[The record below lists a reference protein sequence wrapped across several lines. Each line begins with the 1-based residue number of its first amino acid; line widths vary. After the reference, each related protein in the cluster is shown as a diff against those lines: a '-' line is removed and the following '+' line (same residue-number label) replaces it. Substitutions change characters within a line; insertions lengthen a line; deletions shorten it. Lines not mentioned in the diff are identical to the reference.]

1 MPVGADA
8 SPSDSSSLLVYRAHL
23 RRLDLPRAPVD
34 SDVLE
39 MSDVGTIEIH
49 TSMPIETNLPPHKFS
64 QTRRTRIRSAHLV
77 GVGGSGMQALAQ
89 LMHESRCRVTGSDQG
104 MPQHLFWRM
113 HQQGL
118 RVNQGHNAANLPEE
132 TDVLIYSPAIPSDN
146 PERVEATRCHV
157 PQLSLSQAIGRLMA
171 RRIGVS
177 VAGTHGK
184 TSTTAL
190 LGHLL
195 ETAGLSPSVLAGAEI
210 CGQRPSGWA
219 GRSKLFVAESCE
231 YRGHFLDL
239 TPQHAILLNVE
250 PDHFDCFP
258 TLEASIKTFG
268 RFAAKLPDDGTLIV
282 NADCQAAMQAAH
294 HSQADVVT
302 YGARLSS
309 DWWLSDMRQTSQGWR
324 FRVFHK
330 SLFFGEFDLP
340 LPGRHQVLNALAAIA
355 MSRTLGARRRDIA
368 EGLRSFPGVVRRFE
382 EIGSWRGVTLI
393 DDYAHHPTAIRS
405 TLKTARERYGKR
417 RVWCAFQPHQ
427 ISRTQALL
435 SDFARSLCVA
445 DRVLIAPI
453 YAARENVS
461 EDCVRL
467 SNEMVDRVARTGT
480 SAHFVESLDEITA
493 TIETEAR
500 PGDVFV
506 TLGAGDIDRIAYEF
520 TLRLQRHRAS

>member
-1 MPVGADA
+1 M
-8 SPSDSSSLLVYRAHL
+8 YRAHL
-23 RRLDLPRAPVD
+23 HRSDMNRAPVD
-34 SDVLE
+34 CSFLE
-39 MSDVGTIEIH
+39 MSAVGTIEMH
-49 TSMPIETNLPPHKFS
+49 TSMPIETTLPPQTSHH
-64 QTRRTRIRSAHLV
+64 TRRTRIRSAHLV

-89 LMHESRCRVTGSDQG
+89 LMHGSRCRITGSDQG
-104 MPQHLFWRM
+104 MPQHIFWRM

-118 RVNQGHNAANLPEE
+118 RVNQGHDAANLPET
-132 TDVLIYSPAIPSDN
+132 TDLLVYSPAVPRDN
-146 PERVEATRCHV
+146 PERAEAARCHV
-157 PQLSLSQAIGRLMA
+157 PQLSLSQTIGRLMSN
-171 RRIGVS
+171 RIGVC

-210 CGQRPSGWA
+210 CGRGESGWA

-231 YRGHFLDL
+231 YREHFLDL
-239 TPQHAILLNVE
+239 TPRHAILLNVE

-258 TLEASIKTFG
+258 TLESSIKTFG
-268 RFAAKLPDDGTLIV
+268 KFAALLPSEGTLIV
-282 NADCQAAMQAAH
+282 NADCQAAMQAAQ

-302 YGARLSS
+302 FGTRLGS
-309 DWWLSDMRQTSQGWR
+309 DWWLSDMRQTSEGWR
-324 FRVFHK
+324 FRVFHQ
-330 SLFFGEFDLP
+330 SMFFGEFDLP

-368 EGLRSFPGVVRRFE
+368 EGIRSFPGVVRRFE
-382 EIGSWRGVTLI
+382 RIGSWKGITLI

-427 ISRTQALL
+427 ISRTRSLL
-435 SDFARSLCVA
+435 PDFARSLCVA
-445 DRVLIAPI
+445 DQVLVAPI
-453 YAARENVS
+453 YAARENAS
-461 EDCVRL
+461 DDCIRL
-467 SNEMVDRVARTGT
+467 SREIADRVTRSGMSAR
-480 SAHFVESLDEITA
+480 FVESLDEITA

-520 TLRLQRHRAS
+520 NLRLQRHRAS